1 MHASAW
7 PSDVEVL
14 RLLLRAG
21 ASIASRN
28 DVGETPLISFALN
41 ITSHKICKEG
51 TNPRIE
57 AFRELLDAGSD
68 VNARDNQG
76 RTALHVLAR
85 DRFSEKEGNSN
96 KMKAASLLLARGIDI
111 STLDGNGKTAVDLLQ
126 PGNPELAQLLKSR
139 MQGLYGPEMYHYSS
153 EIIDT

>member
-28 DVGETPLISFALN
+28 DVGETPLIRFARN
-41 ITSHKICKEG
+41 MTSHKICKEG

-85 DRFSEKEGNSN
+85 DQFSEKEGN
-96 KMKAASLLLARGIDI
+96 KTKAASLLLARGIDI
-111 STLDGNGKTAVDLLQ
+111 SAQDGNGETAVDLLR

-139 MQGLYGPEMYHYSS
+139 MQGLHGPEAL
-153 EIIDT
+153 

>member
-7 PSDVEVL
+7 RSDIEVL

-28 DVGETPLISFALN
+28 DVGETPLIRFALN
-41 ITSHKICKEG
+41 MTSHTNYKEG

-76 RTALHVLAR
+76 RTALHVLAG
-85 DRFSEKEGNSN
+85 DRFSEKEGN
-96 KMKAASLLLARGIDI
+96 KMQAASLLLARGIDI
-111 STLDGNGKTAVDLLQ
+111 SAHDGNGETAVDLLR
-126 PGNPELAQLLKSR
+126 PGNTELAQLLKSR
-139 MQGLYGPEMYHYSS
+139 MQELYGS
-153 EIIDT
+153 EIL

>member
-7 PSDVEVL
+7 RSDVEVL

-28 DVGETPLISFALN
+28 DVGETPLIRFASR
-41 ITSHKICKEG
+41 ITGHTICKEG

-57 AFRELLDAGSD
+57 AFQELLDAGSD

-76 RTALHVLAR
+76 RTALHVMVV
-85 DRFSEKEGNSN
+85 DHYSDKEGNN
-96 KMKAASLLLARGIDI
+96 LKAASLLLARGIDV
-111 STLDGNGKTAVDLLQ
+111 SAQDVNGKTAADLLR
-126 PGNPELAQLLKSR
+126 PGNTELAQLLRSR
-139 MQGLYGPEMYHYSS
+139 M
-153 EIIDT
+153 

>member
-7 PSDVEVL
+7 RSDVEVI

-28 DVGETPLISFALN
+28 DVGETPLIRFALKM
-41 ITSHKICKEG
+41 TSHTVYKEG
-51 TNPRIE
+51 MNPRVE

-76 RTALHVLAR
+76 RTALHILAL
-85 DRFSEKEGNSN
+85 DHFSDKEGN
-96 KMKAASLLLARGIDI
+96 KMKATSLLLARGIDV
-111 STLDGNGKTAVDLLQ
+111 SAPDGNGETAVDLLR
-126 PGNPELAQLLKSR
+126 PENTELAQLLKPR
-139 MQGLYGPEMYHYSS
+139 MHGLYGPE
-153 EIIDT
+153 IL

>member
-7 PSDVEVL
+7 RSDVEVL

-21 ASIASRN
+21 ASITSRN
-28 DVGETPLISFALN
+28 DVGETPLIRFALN
-41 ITSHKICKEG
+41 MTRHTSCKEG

-57 AFRELLDAGSD
+57 TFRELLDAGSD

-85 DRFSEKEGNSN
+85 NHFSDKEGN
-96 KMKAASLLLARGIDI
+96 KIKAASLLLARGIDI
-111 STLDGNGKTAVDLLQ
+111 LAHDGNGETAVDLLQ
-126 PGNPELAQLLKSR
+126 PGNTELAQLLKSR